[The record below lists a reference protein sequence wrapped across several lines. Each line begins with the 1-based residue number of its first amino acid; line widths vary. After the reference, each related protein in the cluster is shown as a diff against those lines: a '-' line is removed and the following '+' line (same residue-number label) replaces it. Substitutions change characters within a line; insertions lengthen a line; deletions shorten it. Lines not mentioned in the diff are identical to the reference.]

1 MAAITSMLQVN
12 LPQSFAACRLTWQC
26 LLPSGSSCAPR
37 RWSGC
42 VPCWALKWPTSSGRL
57 PPPPFDTAPP
67 ADTQQLLL
75 SGAPCRTAGRCA
87 EPSSPCCPP
96 GWRSTPCRPPPGCRW
111 PWIRPSKPASCSQ
124 KQDGV
129 SASVPLSSFSS
140 KRFDVLLAGGFL
152 QEILVCLP
160 ERVQDTLLQQLVQ
173 ILSVSWNR
181 DAIKKRSSE
190 DPIWTG
196 SETHLRGTSWPG
208 SGEGFQRRIET
219 LERRRDHQ
227 TRRNTRRENCRD
239 TETPRD
245 WFPPEPEQD
254 RKQEVRKTGSRGGLT
269 RVPAART
276 DSCSS
281 RASVRGRP
289 ASLRARRAALRRS
302 LWAGADLRRTDRRT
316 DGVGRLL
323 PRLVYS
329 AADSFMR
336 AKEENKHCG
345 GTAENLLYKLSW
357 SRPPPLPLPL
367 RRLASVWTFCPL
379 HPELEE
385 QLETKKTFK
394 DKNVIQITKLTLA

>member
-160 ERVQDTLLQQLVQ
+160 ERVQETLLQQLVQ

-245 WFPPEPEQD
+245 WFPRTGNRKSGRLEVEAVLHVSRQRGQTAAQVGHQYVGVLHLFALAAPRRGVASEPGQ
-254 RKQEVRKTGSRGGLT
+254 TCGGQ
-269 RVPAART
+269 
-276 DSCSS
+276 
-281 RASVRGRP
+281 
-289 ASLRARRAALRRS
+289 
-302 LWAGADLRRTDRRT
+302 T
-316 DGVGRLL
+316 DGRTEWVGCCLASSTQRLTASWEQRKKTNIVVEQL
-323 PRLVYS
+323 KTFSTNFLDLV
-329 AADSFMR
+329 
-336 AKEENKHCG
+336 
-345 GTAENLLYKLSW
+345 LLLFLFLFVVSPPFEPSVLFILSW
-357 SRPPPLPLPL
+357 RSNWRQ
-367 RRLASVWTFCPL
+367 RRHL
-379 HPELEE
+379 
-385 QLETKKTFK
+385 KTRMSFRSPS
-394 DKNVIQITKLTLA
+394 